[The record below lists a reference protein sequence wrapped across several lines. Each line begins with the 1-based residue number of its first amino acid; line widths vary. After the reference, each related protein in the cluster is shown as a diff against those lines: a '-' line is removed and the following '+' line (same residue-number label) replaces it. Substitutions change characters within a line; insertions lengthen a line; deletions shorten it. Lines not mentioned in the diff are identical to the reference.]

1 MDWSIIGREA
11 KKALKD
17 VIDQSFGTHF
27 FGSSTP
33 VAQPNAQS
41 LPTAEVKTDTNGS
54 QDQVKG
60 FEELKAKKELEL
72 KQQAEKDRVRM
83 ELEEAIAR
91 QRQKRISEQD
101 QVEQIRQE
109 TLQKSETTQNKLDEG
124 SGAQNQSRNLPT
136 KEQLDAVSKE

>member
-27 FGSSTP
+27 FSSPTP
-33 VAQPNAQS
+33 AVQSNAQS
-41 LPTAEVKTDTNGS
+41 QPTETKTNNNS
-54 QDQVKG
+54 SDQAKSL
-60 FEELKAKKELEL
+60 EELKEKKELEL
-72 KQQAEKDRVRM
+72 KQQAEKDRARL

-91 QRQKRISEQD
+91 QRQKRLTEQN

-109 TLQKSETTQNKLDEG
+109 TLQKSETTQNKLDESG
-124 SGAQNQSRNLPT
+124 GAQNMNRNLPT

>member
-27 FGSSTP
+27 FSSSTS
-33 VAQPNAQS
+33 VVQSNAQS
-41 LPTAEVKTDTNGS
+41 QPAETKTNNNS
-54 QDQVKG
+54 PDQAKSL
-60 FEELKAKKELEL
+60 EELKEKKELEL
-72 KQQAEKDRVRM
+72 KQQAEKDRARL

-91 QRQKRISEQD
+91 QRQKRLTEQN

-109 TLQKSETTQNKLDEG
+109 TLQKSETTQNKLDESG
-124 SGAQNQSRNLPT
+124 GAQNMNRNLPT